1 MCVCVHVFVI
11 GDTCCCWKRCG
22 NDEHQVTTYAVGPNL
37 IGLLLSMK
45 IGVAPGA
52 ISQTFLDTFLFIY
65 PFYGPVYFCSFC
77 LLQSCFLCHLGSHD
91 FFFWLFTFAYCIWI
105 CTEGNMYGGQQ
116 KRYIWVSRCHRTRL
130 FLIQCTKFIEIK
142 VQTTKNRLETPDW
155 STRATPQP
163 LIYHLSQTLLTRA
176 FNLAMKLVNFTGI
189 FCVGSQS
196 PQSNTQHCWLE
207 HSIQLWSW

>member
-1 MCVCVHVFVI
+1 MINLWEDYNKQADFSLTIITFTRNTHLGSALTPPPLLVCVCVHVFVI

-105 CTEGNMYGGQQ
+105 CTEGN
-116 KRYIWVSRCHRTRL
+116 KNVIFEWVDVTAH
-130 FLIQCTKFIEIK
+130 
-142 VQTTKNRLETPDW
+142 
-155 STRATPQP
+155 
-163 LIYHLSQTLLTRA
+163 A
-176 FNLAMKLVNFTGI
+176 F
-189 FCVGSQS
+189 S
-196 PQSNTQHCWLE
+196 
-207 HSIQLWSW
+207 